1 MPELM
6 TFAEIERTYDG
17 EWVLVAYI
25 KTDDDLQI
33 LEGKVVVHSTNKED
47 IYEALESIPEQPL
60 AVEYMG
66 KVPEDIALVL

>member
-33 LEGKVVVHSTNKED
+33 LEEKVVVHSTNKED

-60 AVEYMG
+60 AIEYMG